1 MLCAVVLV
9 VAKDMDVPS
18 GSSLFGIAD
27 MADEQDESCTVTTI
41 WAASLLDGP
50 GGCRLK
56 DGAGLRAHNCK
67 EVNAACVCR

>member
-9 VAKDMDVPS
+9 VAKDIDVPS

-50 GGCRLK
+50 GA
-56 DGAGLRAHNCK
+56 AGLRMAQG
-67 EVNAACVCR
+67 